1 MNRRLP
7 LLPALLFAAALA
19 AGCGG
24 ADAPVPGA
32 GGPGGGRPG
41 AAGPG
46 GGRGGPGAP
55 IDVIT
60 APVASAKFAQEIEAL
75 GTARANEA
83 VEITSKISNIV
94 TAIRFAE
101 GQRVSRGD
109 VLVEL
114 DSAQARADLA
124 DAEASLVESRAQY
137 ERSRALAGSA
147 VLSRSQLDQI
157 EATMKSNEARVAAAR
172 ARLSDT
178 VIRAPFSGRTGL
190 RRVSVGSLVNP
201 GAVITT
207 LDDVSVIKLDFS
219 VPEAFVALMQAG
231 VPIAATSIAYPERAF
246 TGKVASVDSRIDPV
260 ARSVLVRALLPNADG
275 LLKPGMFLSVRLTR
289 DAANVIVLPES
300 AIVPEQGRA
309 FVFVVD
315 GERATKREV
324 NVGRRRPGEVEVV
337 AGLKENERVVV
348 EGTLK
353 LRDGAEVRES
363 TLGVEAPADAAGAAG
378 AAAAAARAA
387 S

>member
-1 MNRRLP
+1 MPAVEYLPMTRLQSP
-7 LLPALLFAAALA
+7 LPAFLCAAALVA
-19 AGCGG
+19 ACGG

-32 GGPGGGRPG
+32 GGPG
-41 AAGPG
+41 AAGRAG
-46 GGRGGPGAP
+46 AMRGGPGAP
-55 IDVIT
+55 VDVIT
-60 APVASAKFAQEIEAL
+60 APVASTQFAQEIEAL

-83 VEITSKISNIV
+83 VDVTSKISNIV

-124 DAEASLVESRAQY
+124 DAEASLVESRAQF

-172 ARLSDT
+172 ARLADT
-178 VIRAPFSGRTGL
+178 VIRAPFSGRMGL

-201 GAVITT
+201 GTVITT
-207 LDDVSVIKLDFS
+207 LDDVSLIKLDFS
-219 VPEAFVALMQAG
+219 VPEAFVGLMQAG
-231 VPIAATSIAYPERAF
+231 VPIEARSVAYPERAF
-246 TGKVASVDSRIDPV
+246 EGRVASVDSRVDPV
-260 ARSVLVRALLPNADG
+260 ARAVLVRAELPNREG
-275 LLKPGMFLSVRLTR
+275 LLKPGMFLSVRLSRGATHSLM
-289 DAANVIVLPES
+289 LPES
-300 AIVPEQGRA
+300 AVVPEQGRA

-315 GERATKREV
+315 GTRATKREV
-324 NVGRRRPGEVEVV
+324 NVGRRRPGEVEIL
-337 AGLKENERVVV
+337 AGLKAGERVVV

-353 LRDGAEVRES
+353 LRDGTEVRES
-363 TLGVEAPADAAGAAG
+363 AIAGAAPAG
-378 AAAAAARAA
+378 VAPRPAQA